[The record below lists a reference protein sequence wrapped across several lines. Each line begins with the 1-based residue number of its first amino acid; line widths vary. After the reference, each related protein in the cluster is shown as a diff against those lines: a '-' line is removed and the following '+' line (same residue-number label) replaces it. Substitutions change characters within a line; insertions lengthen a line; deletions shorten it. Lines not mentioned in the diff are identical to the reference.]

1 MPDQNICESFDR
13 PKHIKPQKLSF
24 LKSAGQIIAIL
35 DINLTTE
42 WISLATK
49 YSHSTTAS
57 ENKLCPK
64 WIYQNVRFLSISP
77 LRTTFPLNLKD
88 DMILLIMV
96 CNSYLQRTNVSNRS
110 FLHKKRSYTKH
121 PCFQFSV
128 FNINKEMVLGYQIG
142 TLESFM
148 KNWSNGFAT
157 AGINLIDPL
166 RTQVLTYYSMLHAI
180 YMALRM
186 CIFVS

>member
-1 MPDQNICESFDR
+1 MAAFRCRLSSRTRPEENSCSPAVLSASNYSTFSETSEEFDLRQWQTDRSCACLLLSTVRKRGTPDQNICESFDR

-35 DINLTTE
+35 DINLATQ

-57 ENKLCPK
+57 ENKLFPK

-96 CNSYLQRTNVSNRS
+96 CNSYLQRTNVSKQS
-110 FLHKKRSYTKH
+110 
-121 PCFQFSV
+121 
-128 FNINKEMVLGYQIG
+128 
-142 TLESFM
+142 
-148 KNWSNGFAT
+148 T
-157 AGINLIDPL
+157 ALDAKDDYCGWP
-166 RTQVLTYYSMLHAI
+166 
-180 YMALRM
+180 
-186 CIFVS
+186 